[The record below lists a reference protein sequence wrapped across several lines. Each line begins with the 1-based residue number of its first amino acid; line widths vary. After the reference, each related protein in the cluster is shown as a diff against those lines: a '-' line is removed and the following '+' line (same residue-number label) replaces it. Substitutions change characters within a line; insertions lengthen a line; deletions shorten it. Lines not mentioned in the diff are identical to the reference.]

1 MRISWTRIKCL
12 PPGGN
17 LHPSNSLTGRLSQIR
32 LIWVSLFPHYL
43 LGVSKDQKQLSI
55 LNLLIIR
62 KGAKRA
68 AVWILEAK
76 VTREMELSSALCP
89 CISLRPADQGFWLS
103 LDLTWEWIHRSR
115 WASQKFLEKLLSQ
128 SCHLSNLVDPGGI
141 ATFHW
146 PSWLVCSYGVWLR
159 EGRINVLFTTV
170 QFNLV

>member
-32 LIWVSLFPHYL
+32 LIWVSLFPQYL
-43 LGVSKDQKQLSI
+43 LGVSKDQKHLSV

-76 VTREMELSSALCP
+76 VTREMELGSALCP
-89 CISLRPADQGFWLS
+89 CISLSPADQGFWLS

-115 WASQKFLEKLLSQ
+115 WASQKFLEKLLSH
-128 SCHLSNLVDPGGI
+128 SCHLSNLVHPGG
-141 ATFHW
+141 H
-146 PSWLVCSYGVWLR
+146 SYLSLTQLACMQLWCVIKG
-159 EGRINVLFTTV
+159 G
-170 QFNLV
+170 